1 MLPLALFRI
10 PAFTG
15 TAVVAFAQS
24 VALYPLLL
32 FIAIYLQDGLGL
44 SPTEA
49 GLRILPLTLVLVVV
63 APISGRLTNHWP
75 LRVPPGGSRRV

>member
-1 MLPLALFRI
+1 MLPLSLVRI

-32 FIAIYLQDGLGL
+32 FVAIYMQVGLGL
-44 SPTEA
+44 SPTET
-49 GLRILPLTLVLVVV
+49 GLRILPLTW
-63 APISGRLTNHWP
+63 A
-75 LRVPPGGSRRV
+75 GSRSVSSARRSQRRW